1 MRWNFFFLSF
11 LTWGGHTSCLCAYF
25 YSLISTQTFAFR
37 RVPAALVDSCV
48 EVNEC
53 PFSGL
58 TSSGSLE
65 EVAGKYKAQSVFKNR
80 TLSHY
85 LETKV
90 ECGVVCVCGGG
101 GGGWIT
107 ARSRV
112 QPLPP
117 QQKTPL
123 QSEALLSSSPLQ
135 GNEYS

>member
-1 MRWNFFFLSF
+1 M
-11 LTWGGHTSCLCAYF
+11 
-25 YSLISTQTFAFR
+25 
-37 RVPAALVDSCV
+37 

-58 TSSGSLE
+58 TSSDSLE

-90 ECGVVCVCGGG
+90 ECGVVCVCDGGWGGG
-101 GGGWIT
+101 IS
-107 ARSRV
+107 ARRRV
-112 QPLPP
+112 QPPPPRPP

-123 QSEALLSSSPLQ
+123 QSEALLSSSSLQ
-135 GNEYS
+135 GNKYS

>member
-1 MRWNFFFLSF
+1 M
-11 LTWGGHTSCLCAYF
+11 
-25 YSLISTQTFAFR
+25 
-37 RVPAALVDSCV
+37 

-65 EVAGKYKAQSVFKNR
+65 EGAGKYKAQSVFKNR

-90 ECGVVCVCGGG
+90 KCGVVCVCGGG
-101 GGGWIT
+101 GGGGLLPE
-107 ARSRV
+107 AGFN
-112 QPLPP
+112 PP

-123 QSEALLSSSPLQ
+123 QSEALLSSSSLQ
-135 GNEYS
+135 GNKYS

>member
-1 MRWNFFFLSF
+1 M
-11 LTWGGHTSCLCAYF
+11 
-25 YSLISTQTFAFR
+25 
-37 RVPAALVDSCV
+37 

-101 GGGWIT
+101 GGVDCCQKQGST
-107 ARSRV
+107 
-112 QPLPP
+112 PP
-117 QQKTPL
+117 PPTKNTP
-123 QSEALLSSSPLQ
+123 SK
-135 GNEYS
+135 